1 MEYIPNGTLFD
12 HMRKGQGL
20 PIPLVKNLGAQLVNF
35 LEYIHSALE
44 ICHRD
49 LKPGNIMI
57 DDSLY
62 LKIVSI
68 DFTEILD
75 INYLCRLILEMQ
87 KPSIIV
93 KIMVHHSSQRKK
105 ELRTYKHLSAE
116 THLLAHLYTSLLKC
130 WNELSQVPL
139 PICGRLA

>member
-12 HMRKGQGL
+12 HMKKGQGL

-35 LEYIHSALE
+35 LEYIHAALE

-68 DFTEILD
+68 NNRKFWIL
-75 INYLCRLILEMQ
+75 NYLCRLILEMQ

-93 KIMVHHSSQRKK
+93 KIMVHHSIQRNK
-105 ELRTYKHLSAE
+105 ELRTSKHLSAE
-116 THLLAHLYTSLLKC
+116 TRLLAHLFTSLLKC

-139 PICGRLA
+139 PICGHLA